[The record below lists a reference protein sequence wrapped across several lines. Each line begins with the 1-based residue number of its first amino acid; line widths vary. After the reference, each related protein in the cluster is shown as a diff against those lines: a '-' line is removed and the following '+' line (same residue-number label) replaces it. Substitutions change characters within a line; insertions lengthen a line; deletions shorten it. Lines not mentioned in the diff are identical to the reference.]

1 MAISDKG
8 INRFMLNL
16 LSDIKVLSTVGF
28 LLLTSTSMNFNLA
41 PPTRKFIK

>member
-28 LLLTSTSMNFNLA
+28 LLLTSMNFNLA
-41 PPTRKFIK
+41 PLTRKFIK